1 MNEESERPSN
11 REEESKT
18 KMQKYGGN
26 GSGEQQQTL
35 RKQQERPPLQRPITN
50 ERNRIYA
57 AGLRQFEEISNA

>member
-26 GSGEQQQTL
+26 GSGEQQTI
-35 RKQQERPPLQRPITN
+35 RKQQDRPPLQRPITN
-50 ERNRIYA
+50 
-57 AGLRQFEEISNA
+57 